1 MRARALAAALAV
13 LIAAAFLAACG
24 GGGGGDSSA
33 TAASAS
39 TPTTT
44 TSSPPAPRPRS
55 PQSAAKTR
63 AERRLAGRAAPFVI
77 AEADNSVPTFGSEA
91 GAGER
96 TEAEATLRAYLRAR
110 AREDWSGACRLL
122 AKGVREGYEK
132 LAASSSKGAK
142 PSCAEVLPALSKGA
156 DLSDPLS
163 GHLLSLR
170 VHGQNAFALF
180 YGPGHQRY
188 MVPMNREAGQ
198 WRPTQAAPI
207 AYPPGAT
214 G

>member
-1 MRARALAAALAV
+1 MSARALAATLAV
-13 LIAAAFLAACG
+13 LCSAAALAACG
-24 GGGGGDSSA
+24 GGGNTSA
-33 TAASAS
+33 IATTAS
-39 TPTTT
+39 TPATE
-44 TSSPPAPRPRS
+44 SSSSPAPRPRS

-91 GAGER
+91 GAGAR

-110 AREDWSGACRLL
+110 AAEDWSGACRLL

-132 LAASSSKGAK
+132 LGATSSSGAK
-142 PSCAEVLPALSKGA
+142 PSCAEVLPALTKGA